1 MTMKAEGGCYCGKVR
16 FEVAGDVIF
25 KGQCHCREC
34 QYYSGGQPN
43 MVFGVPGNAFKLVSG
58 APGKFSR
65 SDLEAP
71 VTRSFCSS
79 CGTPLWSESPYMP
92 GAYLLKAGTLDNPA
106 DFGAAEMAIYMC
118 DALPFHAKPEGIPV
132 FDKAPGQ

>member
-1 MTMKAEGGCYCGKVR
+1 MKAKGGCYCGAVR
-16 FEVAGDVIF
+16 YEVDGDTIF
-25 KGQCHCREC
+25 NGQCHCREC

-43 MVFGVPGNAFKLVSG
+43 MVFGVPAAAFKLTSG
-58 APGKFSR
+58 EPATYAR
-65 SDLEAP
+65 RDLEAP
-71 VTRSFCSS
+71 VKRSFCGT

-106 DFGAAEMAIYMC
+106 DFGMAQMAIYMC
-118 DALPFHAKPEGIPV
+118 DAQPFHAKLEGIPV

>member
-1 MTMKAEGGCYCGKVR
+1 
-16 FEVAGDVIF
+16 
-25 KGQCHCREC
+25 
-34 QYYSGGQPN
+34 
-43 MVFGVPGNAFKLVSG
+43 MVFGVAGEAFKLT
-58 APGKFSR
+58 AGKPATFSR

-71 VTRSFCSS
+71 VTRSFCGT

-106 DFGAAEMAIYMC
+106 DFGMATMAIYMC
-118 DALPFHAKPEGIPV
+118 DAQPFHAKPEGIPV